1 MTLSITPGRS
11 VDVDE
16 VIDGLAPR
24 DPAVEAEFLAAFY
37 RFHREKTGEREATT
51 RESLNKILSRSGKD
65 FDVYG
70 LYRGCCQRGGF
81 HSREHAKRHMS
92 FAEVYRE
99 MNNYDVVNTY
109 TDIGKRLLDAY
120 EKYLLAYEGEHP
132 DDINADKCDVCE
144 REDGAMIQCDHCET
158 WTHEQC
164 HRPRALQ
171 RQPIQYPE
179 ANAENTAGAGN
190 TNTAG
195 GADDRAD
202 SDSDQMNDLA
212 AIAKAKEI
220 LASGDVSGAAETHLP
235 TLVQTAATSLAQLRA
250 SKGQEPNVRRA
261 LESFLR
267 NEGMRLKSQSISML
281 AQKVASYAANG
292 GPFDKV
298 KKMIK
303 DLISKLMEESTA
315 ETEHKGWCDAELGQN
330 KITREAKSEEV
341 EKLRAEVEDLQ
352 STIAQLGQEITDLA
366 AAVAELDA
374 ATAKA
379 SEDRTATKAKNEQT
393 IAEAKEAQM
402 AIERAVVVLKDYY
415 AKAAEATALTQQS
428 PGDDAPETFGSEPY
442 KGMLPEGGNV
452 VDFLEVILSDFA
464 RLESDTS
471 GAEASEIEMYKKY
484 MNESEQD
491 KALKL
496 NEKGHKES
504 TRTDKESALHS
515 SESELRATQD
525 QLDKAAE
532 YYEKLKPTCVDSGI
546 SFEERVKRREEEIQS
561 LQEALKI
568 LAGTDLA

>member
-179 ANAENTAGAGN
+179 ANAENTAG
-190 TNTAG
+190 
-195 GADDRAD
+195 R
-202 SDSDQMNDLA
+202 
-212 AIAKAKEI
+212 
-220 LASGDVSGAAETHLP
+220 
-235 TLVQTAATSLAQLRA
+235 
-250 SKGQEPNVRRA
+250 
-261 LESFLR
+261 
-267 NEGMRLKSQSISML
+267 
-281 AQKVASYAANG
+281 
-292 GPFDKV
+292 
-298 KKMIK
+298 
-303 DLISKLMEESTA
+303 
-315 ETEHKGWCDAELGQN
+315 
-330 KITREAKSEEV
+330 SEERRV
-341 EKLRAEVEDLQ
+341 
-352 STIAQLGQEITDLA
+352 G
-366 AAVAELDA
+366 
-374 ATAKA
+374 
-379 SEDRTATKAKNEQT
+379 
-393 IAEAKEAQM
+393 KEC
-402 AIERAVVVLKDYY
+402 RSRW
-415 AKAAEATALTQQS
+415 S
-428 PGDDAPETFGSEPY
+428 PY
-442 KGMLPEGGNV
+442 
-452 VDFLEVILSDFA
+452 
-464 RLESDTS
+464 
-471 GAEASEIEMYKKY
+471 
-484 MNESEQD
+484 
-491 KALKL
+491 
-496 NEKGHKES
+496 H
-504 TRTDKESALHS
+504 
-515 SESELRATQD
+515 
-525 QLDKAAE
+525 
-532 YYEKLKPTCVDSGI
+532 
-546 SFEERVKRREEEIQS
+546 
-561 LQEALKI
+561 
-568 LAGTDLA
+568 

>member
-195 GADDRAD
+195 GA
-202 SDSDQMNDLA
+202 
-212 AIAKAKEI
+212 
-220 LASGDVSGAAETHLP
+220 
-235 TLVQTAATSLAQLRA
+235 
-250 SKGQEPNVRRA
+250 
-261 LESFLR
+261 
-267 NEGMRLKSQSISML
+267 
-281 AQKVASYAANG
+281 
-292 GPFDKV
+292 
-298 KKMIK
+298 
-303 DLISKLMEESTA
+303 
-315 ETEHKGWCDAELGQN
+315 
-330 KITREAKSEEV
+330 
-341 EKLRAEVEDLQ
+341 
-352 STIAQLGQEITDLA
+352 TIARI
-366 AAVAELDA
+366 
-374 ATAKA
+374 
-379 SEDRTATKAKNEQT
+379 RTR
-393 IAEAKEAQM
+393 I
-402 AIERAVVVLKDYY
+402 R
-415 AKAAEATALTQQS
+415 
-428 PGDDAPETFGSEPY
+428 
-442 KGMLPEGGNV
+442 
-452 VDFLEVILSDFA
+452 
-464 RLESDTS
+464 
-471 GAEASEIEMYKKY
+471 
-484 MNESEQD
+484 
-491 KALKL
+491 
-496 NEKGHKES
+496 
-504 TRTDKESALHS
+504 
-515 SESELRATQD
+515 
-525 QLDKAAE
+525 
-532 YYEKLKPTCVDSGI
+532 
-546 SFEERVKRREEEIQS
+546 
-561 LQEALKI
+561 
-568 LAGTDLA
+568 

>member
-195 GADDRAD
+195 ADDRAD

-212 AIAKAKEI
+212 AIAKAKKRVKFRLVFI
-220 LASGDVSGAAETHLP
+220 CDSCASMHVDDPDDPDASYLSASLLPIPPAQLAHLSLAPEFAKLPKDKMMSADTYCQLLIARRRFVPLKSGRRCREDPTVPVLNKALENGAANARANNANNVGT
-235 TLVQTAATSLAQLRA
+235 VAQR
-250 SKGQEPNVRRA
+250 S
-261 LESFLR
+261 
-267 NEGMRLKSQSISML
+267 
-281 AQKVASYAANG
+281 
-292 GPFDKV
+292 GPRTMKPPV
-298 KKMIK
+298 KKK
-303 DLISKLMEESTA
+303 RQYGPRGRRRGL
-315 ETEHKGWCDAELGQN
+315 C
-330 KITREAKSEEV
+330 TR
-341 EKLRAEVEDLQ
+341 R
-352 STIAQLGQEITDLA
+352 G
-366 AAVAELDA
+366 
-374 ATAKA
+374 
-379 SEDRTATKAKNEQT
+379 
-393 IAEAKEAQM
+393 
-402 AIERAVVVLKDYY
+402 
-415 AKAAEATALTQQS
+415 
-428 PGDDAPETFGSEPY
+428 
-442 KGMLPEGGNV
+442 
-452 VDFLEVILSDFA
+452 
-464 RLESDTS
+464 
-471 GAEASEIEMYKKY
+471 
-484 MNESEQD
+484 
-491 KALKL
+491 
-496 NEKGHKES
+496 
-504 TRTDKESALHS
+504 
-515 SESELRATQD
+515 
-525 QLDKAAE
+525 
-532 YYEKLKPTCVDSGI
+532 
-546 SFEERVKRREEEIQS
+546 
-561 LQEALKI
+561 
-568 LAGTDLA
+568 

>member
-109 TDIGKRLLDAY
+109 TDMWKRLLDAY

-144 REDGAMIQCDHCET
+144 REDVAMIQCDHCET

-212 AIAKAKEI
+212 AIAKVCKA
-220 LASGDVSGAAETHLP
+220 H
-235 TLVQTAATSLAQLRA
+235 RA
-250 SKGQEPNVRRA
+250 YLYLDEVHRRG
-261 LESFLR
+261 R
-267 NEGMRLKSQSISML
+267 
-281 AQKVASYAANG
+281 G
-292 GPFDKV
+292 GTCAPFDV
-298 KKMIK
+298 G
-303 DLISKLMEESTA
+303 S
-315 ETEHKGWCDAELGQN
+315 
-330 KITREAKSEEV
+330 
-341 EKLRAEVEDLQ
+341 LRSSSLVRSPVRSSMPRPPASWPACPPRRPSQ
-352 STIAQLGQEITDLA
+352 TDC
-366 AAVAELDA
+366 
-374 ATAKA
+374 
-379 SEDRTATKAKNEQT
+379 RTA
-393 IAEAKEAQM
+393 
-402 AIERAVVVLKDYY
+402 
-415 AKAAEATALTQQS
+415 S
-428 PGDDAPETFGSEPY
+428 P
-442 KGMLPEGGNV
+442 
-452 VDFLEVILSDFA
+452 
-464 RLESDTS
+464 R
-471 GAEASEIEMYKKY
+471 
-484 MNESEQD
+484 
-491 KALKL
+491 
-496 NEKGHKES
+496 
-504 TRTDKESALHS
+504 
-515 SESELRATQD
+515 
-525 QLDKAAE
+525 
-532 YYEKLKPTCVDSGI
+532 
-546 SFEERVKRREEEIQS
+546 
-561 LQEALKI
+561 
-568 LAGTDLA
+568 